1 VVELADIVRAC
12 GGSYRARFGS
22 TLLPSHLRA
31 LWAIEHCR
39 TATLGGHVH
48 RCDRC
53 QHEHFSYH
61 SCLSRSCPKCQGQ
74 RTHEWVV
81 DQQERLLDCDYF
93 LCTFTLP
100 HVLRSVAK
108 AHQKLVYG
116 ALLQAA
122 AAALETLCLNP
133 KYLGAQPGILAVLHT
148 HGRDLSFHPHAHL
161 VCTAGGLTAQG
172 HWRFPTN
179 ARFLVP
185 GWALSKIFR
194 AKLRDALQ
202 QADLL
207 SLVPGKVWD
216 RRWVVHV
223 QHAGRGQQ
231 VVDYLG
237 RYLFRAP
244 IANSHILAF
253 DGSNVTF
260 SFDSHRT
267 GKREQQSVPAHEFLR
282 RVLTHT
288 LPKGFHRVRYYGI
301 SSPGCHEKLKHARV
315 LLERFAQAVSLARPQ
330 RQALRRDERRC
341 QPPSPNTH
349 RCPACRV
356 GTMRIVAVLSRRP
369 YPSANT
375 RGPPS

>member
-1 VVELADIVRAC
+1 MVELADIVRAC

-31 LWAIEHCR
+31 LGAIEHCR

-61 SCLSRSCPKCQGQ
+61 SCLNRSCPKCQGQ

-81 DQQERLLDCDYF
+81 KQQERLLDCDYF

-100 HVLRSVAK
+100 HVLRSVAR
-108 AHQKLVYG
+108 AHQKRVYG

-122 AAALETLCLNP
+122 AAALETLCQDP

-148 HGRDLSFHPHAHL
+148 HSRDLGFHPHAHL
-161 VCTAGGLTAQG
+161 LCCAGGITPQG

-185 GWALSKIFR
+185 GRALSKIFR
-194 AKLRDALQ
+194 AKLRDALEH
-202 QADLL
+202 AGLL
-207 SLVPGKVWD
+207 SLVPSKVWD
-216 RRWVVHV
+216 KPWVVHL

-244 IANSHILAF
+244 ISNSRILDF

-260 SFDSHRT
+260 SYDSHRT
-267 GKREQQSVPAHEFLR
+267 GKSEKQTVLAHEFLR

-301 SSPGCHEKLKHARV
+301 FSPGCHDKLKQARS
-315 LLERFAQAVSLARPQ
+315 LLDRFAQATSATRPKSGVARTDVP
-330 RQALRRDERRC
+330 RSR
-341 QPPSPNTH
+341 PPSPNTH
-349 RCPACRV
+349 PCPACHV
-356 GTMRIVAVLSRRP
+356 GTMRIVAILVRQP
-369 YPSANT
+369 YPIDNT